1 MKHSKLLA
9 ILTTVLL
16 LLGACGQAADTSA
29 SATMEPSPAA
39 AAATPPAATPS
50 PTQIPTTPPDVTQS
64 SAQPSATPD
73 DTAAPTATPKPSA
86 TPAKESQPSAPPVN
100 NASGTPLSGL
110 VIGIDP
116 GHQAHSN
123 SDPEPV
129 APGSSETKK
138 KVSSGTQGRDTGVAE
153 YKVNLQVGLKL
164 KKLLTGLGATVV
176 MTRESHDVDISNKA
190 RAEMMNDAGADL
202 VIRIHCNGSNDESK
216 HGAFVL
222 IPSNDCTAPI
232 NDASKKA
239 GRCIVDAF
247 CAATGAKNLG
257 LQPRSDQTGFNWS
270 TVPVCNIEM
279 GHMTNKDEDNLL
291 VSDDYQNLCAQG
303 IANGIAD
310 YFS

>member
-1 MKHSKLLA
+1 MKHFKLLA
-9 ILTTVLL
+9 ILAAVLL
-16 LLGACGQAADTSA
+16 LFGACGQAADTSA
-29 SATMEPSPAA
+29 TTEPTPVAT
-39 AAATPPAATPS
+39 ATPAATPS
-50 PTQIPTTPPDVTQS
+50 PTPIPIPIPTTPPDVTE
-64 SAQPSATPD
+64 SAEPSPTG
-73 DTAAPTATPKPSA
+73 TTAPTPTPSA
-86 TPAKESQPSAPPVN
+86 TPAKESQPSVS
-100 NASGTPLSGL
+100 NATGTPLSGL

-116 GHQAHSN
+116 GHQAHAN

-129 APGSSETKK
+129 APDSSETKK

-164 KKLLTGLGATVV
+164 KKLLTDLGATVV
-176 MTRESHDVDISNKA
+176 MSRESHDVNISNKE

-202 VIRIHCNGSNDESK
+202 VIRIHCNGNNDESV

-222 IPSNDCTAPI
+222 IPSNDCTASI

-239 GRCIVDAF
+239 GRCIIDAF
-247 CAATGAKNLG
+247 CAATGAKNLE

>member
-1 MKHSKLLA
+1 MKHLKLFA
-9 ILTTVLL
+9 ILSAVLL
-16 LLGACGQAADTSA
+16 LLGACGQAADTSV
-29 SATMEPSPAA
+29 SAAIEPSPT
-39 AAATPPAATPS
+39 AAATAAPAATPS
-50 PTQIPTTPPDVTQS
+50 STPIPTTPPDVTES
-64 SAQPSATPD
+64 PAAPSPTPS
-73 DTAAPTATPKPSA
+73 DTAAPSPTPKPSA
-86 TPAKESQPSAPPVN
+86 TPAKDTQPSAPPVN

-123 SDPEPV
+123 SDQEPV

-164 KKLLTGLGATVV
+164 KKLLTDLGATVV
-176 MTRESHDVDISNKA
+176 MTRETHDVDISNKE
-190 RAEMMNDAGADL
+190 RAEMMNAAGADL
-202 VIRIHCNGSNDESK
+202 VVRIHCNGNNDESK

-222 IPSNDCTAPI
+222 IPSNDCTASI

-239 GRCIVDAF
+239 GRCIIDAF
-247 CAATGAKNLG
+247 CAATGAKNLA

-279 GHMTNKDEDNLL
+279 GHMTNKEEDNLL